1 MDDTRFDDVISRRN
15 SEPCKEHRPIP
26 KLGLSKTHS
35 VAQLAGAGLRT
46 AQRIMTSAWRL
57 ETPQQAVL
65 LGLPESTLLALYEAA
80 HSARDV
86 DGVGEDTL
94 TRLSLIAG
102 IYGDLQSFYQKDR
115 DFAEVWVSLPNS
127 NATFGGVAP
136 IEQMMQGDIDSLW
149 RVRRHT
155 QAMLSLI

>member
-1 MDDTRFDDVISRRN
+1 M
-15 SEPCKEHRPIP
+15 P
-26 KLGLSKTHS
+26 KLGQSKTHS

-46 AQRIMTSAWRL
+46 AHRIMTSAWRL
-57 ETPQQAVL
+57 EMPQQAVL
-65 LGLPESTLLALYEAA
+65 LGLPESTLQALYEAA
-80 HSARDV
+80 NSGRDV

-94 TRLSLIAG
+94 TRLSLILG

-115 DFAEVWVSLPNS
+115 DFGDAWVCLPNS
-127 NATFGGVAP
+127 NAVFGGAAP
-136 IEQMMQGDIDSLW
+136 IEHMMQGDIESLW

>member
-1 MDDTRFDDVISRRN
+1 M
-15 SEPCKEHRPIP
+15 P
-26 KLGLSKTHS
+26 KLGQSKTHS

-46 AQRIMTSAWRL
+46 AHRIMTSAWRL
-57 ETPQQAVL
+57 EMPQQAVL
-65 LGLPESTLLALYEAA
+65 LGLPESTLQALYEAA
-80 HSARDV
+80 NSGRDV

-94 TRLSLIAG
+94 TRLSLILG

-115 DFAEVWVSLPNS
+115 DFGDGWVSLPNS
-127 NATFGGVAP
+127 NAIFGGVAP
-136 IEQMMQGDIDSLW
+136 IEYIMQGDIESLW